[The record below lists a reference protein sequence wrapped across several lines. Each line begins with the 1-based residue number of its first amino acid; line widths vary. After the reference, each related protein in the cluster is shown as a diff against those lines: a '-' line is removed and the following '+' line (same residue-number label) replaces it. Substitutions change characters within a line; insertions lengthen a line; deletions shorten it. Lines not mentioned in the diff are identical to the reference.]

1 MFNLC
6 STLRLY
12 KLSKYSIVI
21 LSSQMDK
28 ENEKNNKVLN
38 LAGL

>member
-12 KLSKYSIVI
+12 KLSKYSLVI
-21 LSSQMDK
+21 LSSRIDK

-38 LAGL
+38 FSGL

>member
-28 ENEKNNKVLN
+28 ENGKTNKVLN